1 MDESSQR
8 MDPVFDDSPFY
19 FATERP
25 WGIPSRMQQT
35 LSALVAPVVG
45 LLALFVTAGKPKG
58 KSSRPYVASIVYFAC
73 LGMGFIAIELTLL
86 QNLTLLKRNLAE
98 VFGEGDPQRRRKTIG
113 EIYAHDATVYVPPGV
128 IVGHEALDK
137 FAGDLRA
144 THPHYVYTPSGE
156 PQVLHNSARVAWGSG
171 PKGEPPAYTG
181 EDVILVRDGKISA
194 LYVYLDQPP
203 V

>member
-1 MDESSQR
+1 MAKPINEQSAKD
-8 MDPVFDDSPFY
+8 
-19 FATERP
+19 TRP
-25 WGIPSRMQQT
+25 S
-35 LSALVAPVVG
+35 VG
-45 LLALFVTAGKPKG
+45 DGVEHV
-58 KSSRPYVASIVYFAC
+58 R
-73 LGMGFIAIELTLL
+73 
-86 QNLTLLKRNLAE
+86 TLLKRNLAE